1 MAGLSYLG
9 RMLDSMGKSRR
20 RSGPRVKHVQSRSRQ
35 QASGEPTGMARR
47 VTHPSVP
54 PVLEQIEHAR
64 HVRDEA
70 EAELATLI
78 DYAVDQG
85 IRWPEIAARLG
96 VTRQAAR
103 QHYQRRHREESSHQ
117 DRVA

>member
-1 MAGLSYLG
+1 VG
-9 RMLDSMGKSRR
+9 RMLDSMGKSKR

-35 QASGEPTGMARR
+35 QASAEPAGTARR
-47 VTHPSVP
+47 VTHPSAP
-54 PVLEQIEHAR
+54 QMLEQIEHAR

-78 DYAVDQG
+78 DHAVDQG
-85 IRWPEIAARLG
+85 IGWPEIADRLG

-103 QHYQRRHREESSHQ
+103 QHYQRRHRDGSSHE
-117 DRVA
+117 DCVA